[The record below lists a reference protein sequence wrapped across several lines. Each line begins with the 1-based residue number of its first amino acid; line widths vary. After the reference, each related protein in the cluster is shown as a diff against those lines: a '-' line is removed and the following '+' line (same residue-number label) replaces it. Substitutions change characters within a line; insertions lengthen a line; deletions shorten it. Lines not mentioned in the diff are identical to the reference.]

1 MAEIVFKIVAV
12 LLVLGGVVGTAFI
25 VMASAMGSATNYT
38 EAEKAIRWALVP
50 AAVFALGIYLCFK
63 AF

>member
-12 LLVLGGVVGTAFI
+12 LLVLGGGAGTAFI
-25 VMASAMGSATNYT
+25 VMASAMGSVTNYA
-38 EAEKAIRWALVP
+38 EAEKTIRWALVP
-50 AAVFALGIYLCFK
+50 AAVFVLGIYLAFK